1 MSADVE
7 IIRIISHFRLV
18 HDRELQL
25 YDGSRL
31 LHAER
36 YDALKNKSNLLDE
49 DMLAKGLYRI
59 HPAFRIVA
67 LAEPPVLGAAQGQ
80 WLTPEALTLFLY
92 QNMRRLSSQETISLV
107 QKLVNYIQLSF
118 LSNLVVFDS

>member
-1 MSADVE
+1 MFHYIKVSY
-7 IIRIISHFRLV
+7 ICFCCRLI

-31 LHAER
+31 LRADR
-36 YDALKNKSNLLDE
+36 YDAFKDKSSLSDE

-59 HPAFRIVA
+59 HPSFRIVA
-67 LAEPPVLGAAQGQ
+67 LAEPPVIGAAQGQ

-92 QNMRRLSSQETISLV
+92 HNMRRLNSQETIDLV
-107 QKLVNYIQLSF
+107 QKLVSQ
-118 LSNLVVFDS
+118 

>member
-1 MSADVE
+1 MMSVNE
-7 IIRIISHFRLV
+7 ETKCIILYFRLV

-31 LHAER
+31 LHDKR
-36 YDALKNKSNLLDE
+36 YDAIKKKSNLSDE
-49 DMLAKGLYRI
+49 EMLAKGLHRI

-92 QNMRRLSSQETISLV
+92 HNMRRLSSQETNNLIE
-107 QKLVNYIQLSF
+107 KLVRYIHLHSLYQ
-118 LSNLVVFDS
+118 

>member
-1 MSADVE
+1 MQYLTLLL
-7 IIRIISHFRLV
+7 IKHFIRDILFNSTNRLI

-31 LHAER
+31 LRSDR
-36 YDALKNKSNLLDE
+36 YDAIKQENSLADE
-49 DMLAKGLYRI
+49 DMTAKGLYRI

-80 WLTPEALTLFLY
+80 WLTPEALTIFLFHH
-92 QNMRRLSSQETISLV
+92 MRHLSPQETINLV
-107 QKLVNYIQLSF
+107 NKLVCSL
-118 LSNLVVFDS
+118 LE

>member
-1 MSADVE
+1 ME
-7 IIRIISHFRLV
+7 IIPIMLHFRLV

-31 LHAER
+31 LHAQR
-36 YDALKNKSNLLDE
+36 FDALKNKNNQSDE
-49 DMLAKGLYRI
+49 EMLAKGLYRI

-67 LAEPPVLGAAQGQ
+67 LAEPPVIGAAQGQ

-92 QNMRRLSSQETISLV
+92 HNMRRLSSQETNDLI
-107 QKLVNYIQLSF
+107 QKMVRYIQVYF
-118 LSNLVVFDS
+118 LKE